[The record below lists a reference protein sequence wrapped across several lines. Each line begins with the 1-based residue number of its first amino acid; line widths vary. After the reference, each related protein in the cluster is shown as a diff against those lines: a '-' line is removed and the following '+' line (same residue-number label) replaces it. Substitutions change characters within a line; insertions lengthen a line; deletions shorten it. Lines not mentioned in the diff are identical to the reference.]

1 LHDGIVFLNS
11 NGLIS
16 LFVVLLFLVVFFD
29 ERNGDLVDIVV
40 VVEVKE
46 DFLCNEVF
54 ADLQDDD
61 ANDLFDDDENES
73 SLALYFEIK

>member
-1 LHDGIVFLNS
+1 MHDGIVFLNS